1 MQAGHST
8 WYLVRT
14 RQHKEVAVRNTLAK
28 LIADT
33 YLPLLRTKQ
42 KHWGRLASR
51 VVPLFPCYLFA
62 RLDLH
67 SDYYKVQRIP
77 GVVDLVSAGG
87 GPLEVDECIIAEIKK
102 RATNGIVELSEETL
116 RTGNAVEIIDGP
128 LRGVSG
134 VFERYLSGLE
144 RVTLLVTLIG
154 STNVRVV
161 APTRIVA
168 RSRDDLRRFADGQR

>member
-1 MQAGHST
+1 MQADHST

-14 RQHKEVAVRNTLAK
+14 RQYKEVAVRDTLAK

-33 YLPLLRTKQ
+33 YLPLLRTRQKQ
-42 KHWGRLASR
+42 WGRLASR
-51 VVPLFPCYLFA
+51 IVPLFPCYLFA

-67 SDYYKVQRIP
+67 SGYYRVQRIP

-87 GPLEVDECIIAEIKK
+87 EPLEVDEYIIAEIKK
-102 RATNGIVELSEETL
+102 RATNGIVELPQETL
-116 RTGNAVEIIDGP
+116 RTGDVVEIIDGP
-128 LRGVSG
+128 LRGLSG
-134 VFERYLSGLE
+134 VCERYLSGPE

-154 STNVRVV
+154 ATNVRVV

-168 RSRDDLRRFADGQR
+168 RSRDDLRRVADGQR